1 MTENPDNLKQRINE
15 DMKTAM
21 RAKDSQRLGVIRLI
35 MAAIKQREV
44 DERISLDDTQVLA
57 VLDKMVKQRRESISQ
72 FQTAG
77 RQDLVDKENF
87 ELNVLQ
93 EYLPA
98 ALSDSEIESLVEEA
112 IKNSAASTVK
122 DMGAVM
128 AILRPQVQGR
138 ADMGLISK
146 KVKDKLTA
154 A

>member
-128 AILRPQVQGR
+128 AILRPQVQDR